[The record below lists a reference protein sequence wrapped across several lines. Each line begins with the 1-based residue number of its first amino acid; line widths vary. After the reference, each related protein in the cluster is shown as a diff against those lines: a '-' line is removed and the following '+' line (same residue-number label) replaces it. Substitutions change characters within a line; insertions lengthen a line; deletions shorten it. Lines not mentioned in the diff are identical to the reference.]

1 MDSQDVEMTSPV
13 SSTQPMEIERPVDM
27 RTDYQN
33 MLPISDPR
41 QMGQEYFDQYVRQMQ
56 EKMFKKGGGSNKAF
70 AKPQDFRGLE
80 VSRQARDSLLYHQ
93 FQRKNDYF
101 HDLAFTRAINLGNNG
116 TTVGSGGSGSTG
128 NVIGA

>member
-1 MDSQDVEMTSPV
+1 MDAQDVEMTSPV
-13 SSTQPMEIERPVDM
+13 SSTVPMEIDRPVDM

-33 MLPISDPR
+33 TLPITDPR
-41 QMGQEYFDQYVRQMQ
+41 AMGQEYFDQYVRQMQ
-56 EKMFKKGGGSNKAF
+56 EKMFKKGGGSNRPF

-80 VSRQARDSLLYHQ
+80 VSTAARDNVLYHQ

-116 TTVGSGGSGSTG
+116 FTVGSGDSGSTG